1 MLLDLGNTLGMAVC
15 WRETAL
21 RHAII
26 SVDLYIDAGI
36 FYAKLPT

>member
-26 SVDLYIDAGI
+26 SVTRKVDES
-36 FYAKLPT
+36 